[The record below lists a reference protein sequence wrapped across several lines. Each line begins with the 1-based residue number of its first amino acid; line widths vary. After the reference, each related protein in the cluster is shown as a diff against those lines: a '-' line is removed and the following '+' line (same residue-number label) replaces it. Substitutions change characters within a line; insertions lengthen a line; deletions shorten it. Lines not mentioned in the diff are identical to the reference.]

1 MVNAIRWGI
10 REEDA
15 IRAASVN
22 PACAISAQK
31 EVGSIEEGKVADFI
45 VCNWDYIQKRVFLAG
60 KEL

>member
-15 IRAASVN
+15 IRAASFN
-22 PACAISAQK
+22 FACAISAQK

-45 VCNWDYIQKRVFLAG
+45 ACNWDYTQKRVFLAG